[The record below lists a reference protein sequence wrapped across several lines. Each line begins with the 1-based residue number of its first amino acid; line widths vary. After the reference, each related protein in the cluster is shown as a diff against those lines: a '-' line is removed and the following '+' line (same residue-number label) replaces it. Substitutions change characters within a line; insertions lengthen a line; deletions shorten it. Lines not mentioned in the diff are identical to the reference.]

1 MKRTFCVLFFV
12 KRSRVTKN
20 GEVAIQLKVTVNKEK
35 IEVSI
40 NQTINPD
47 LWNSSTEKA
56 TGKDRK
62 SLEINSRLNSIR
74 FRLMEIY
81 REMEI
86 NGEDISAR
94 KIVNKY
100 KGIETEPRIT
110 LLSIFQEHNERCHKL
125 EGKDMSRSTIM
136 RYETAY
142 RHTQEFIQF
151 QYKKDDVD
159 IEEVNYQF
167 VKDYEFFLK
176 TERDCNHNSTMKY
189 LKNFKKIIRIAL
201 ANEWLKKDPFMNFK
215 MTYEEV
221 QREFLEYHEL
231 ERIMQKEFEIERLA
245 NVHDILIFCCF
256 TGLAFSDVKTLS
268 KEHLVTDNEGALWI
282 RKQRIKTNNMCNIPL
297 LDIPQK
303 ILEKYETHPV
313 CQKKGVLLPVLS
325 NQKMNT
331 YLREIADVCG
341 IKKTITTHT
350 ARHTFATVTCLANG
364 VTIENVAKMLGHS
377 DTKMTQQY
385 AKVLDKSILRDMRN
399 VNNIFLTEK

>member
-1 MKRTFCVLFFV
+1 MSFFV
-12 KRSRVTKN
+12 KRTRVAKN
-20 GEVAIQLKVTVNKEK
+20 GEVPVKLKVTVNKEK

-40 NQTINPD
+40 NQKINPD
-47 LWNSSTEKA
+47 LWSSVTEKS

-62 SLEINSRLNSIR
+62 SLEINSRLDSIR

-86 NGEDISAR
+86 NGEEITAE

-100 KGIETEPRIT
+100 KGVETESKIT
-110 LLSIFQEHNERCHKL
+110 LLAIFQEHNERCHKL

-136 RYETAY
+136 RYETAC

-151 QYKKDDVD
+151 QYKKEDVD

-176 TERDCNHNSTMKY
+176 TQRDCNHNSTMKY
-189 LKNFKKIIRIAL
+189 LKNFKKIVRIAL

-221 QREFLEYHEL
+221 EREFLEYHEL
-231 ERIMQKEFEIERLA
+231 AKIMQKEFEIERLA
-245 NVHDILIFCCF
+245 NVRDILVFCCF

-268 KEHLVTDNEGALWI
+268 QEHLVTDNEGALWI

-297 LDIPQK
+297 LDIPQR
-303 ILEKYETHPV
+303 ILEKYENHPV

-377 DTKMTQQY
+377 DTKMTLQY

-399 VNNIFLTEK
+399 VNEKFLSEK

>member
-1 MKRTFCVLFFV
+1 MKRTFSILFFV
-12 KRSRVTKN
+12 KRSRITKN

-40 NQTINPD
+40 NQTIKPE

-62 SLEINSRLNSIR
+62 SLEINSRLDSIR
-74 FRLMEIY
+74 FRL
-81 REMEI
+81 MEI

-100 KGIETEPRIT
+100 KGIETEPRII

-142 RHTQEFIQF
+142 RRTQGFIQF
-151 QYKKDDVD
+151 QYKKEDVD

-176 TERDCNHNSTMKY
+176 TERDCNYNSTMKY

-221 QREFLEYHEL
+221 QCEFLEYHEL

-245 NVHDILIFCCF
+245 NVRDILVFCCF

-282 RKQRIKTNNMCNIPL
+282 RRQRIKTNNMCNIPL

-303 ILEKYETHPV
+303 ILEKYKVHPV

-350 ARHTFATVTCLANG
+350 GRHRYFSFWL
-364 VTIENVAKMLGHS
+364 KMSTLQMDFS
-377 DTKMTQQY
+377 
-385 AKVLDKSILRDMRN
+385 
-399 VNNIFLTEK
+399 